1 MVEKQPFALVGAAA
15 LAGVHLLLGGVGVWL
30 AERERHWESFAGGI
44 GISYVLVHLLPEV
57 HEVSETAGEE
67 AAPLGW
73 LLGRDVWLL
82 VLAGLLGFYL
92 LEDRLLLTV
101 LRRAVPG
108 HAESCPGLLVLG
120 AGAYAVLLQL
130 L

>member
-1 MVEKQPFALVGAAA
+1 MQPFALVVAAA
-15 LAGVHLLLGGVGVWL
+15 LAGVHLGGVGVWL

-101 LRRAVPG
+101 LRREVPG